1 MNNSILM
8 NGLPT
13 RYVLDGESGSG
24 GFSDVFYCNDTHLKR
39 KVAIKTI
46 RDADQARRLDDEI
59 EALLKIRS
67 KHVVQVFD
75 VIRVS
80 DIDTNMDTV
89 GIVLEYINGEDL
101 VESKYHLQSNTSLLK
116 VLWQIASGI
125 SDIHDTGL
133 IHRDIKPNNM
143 KLDSEGILKIF
154 DFGLSR
160 NSGLDAVTVG
170 FTGTQGFAA
179 PEQYT
184 HEEVN
189 FTSAIDIYA
198 FGISALYLAT
208 QDIPK
213 PLLEMPPKAVPINSF
228 DCPYLDPYPT
238 LKVLFEKCLAH
249 DPIDRPSIVEI
260 TNEISKYLLF
270 NQHQAIV
277 VMDGKTNLLNSSTR
291 SAKLNYGTIGSFEIE
306 YNGLDFLL
314 KNVVG
319 EVFVNNGLAKSGR
332 NIPGACVI
340 GLGNKQRDYRE
351 RKFVTFDI
359 SNPEVTL

>member
-1 MNNSILM
+1 MNNILM

-13 RYVLDGESGSG
+13 RYILDGESESG
-24 GFSDVFYCNDTHLKR
+24 GFSDVFYCHDTHLER

-80 DIDTNMDTV
+80 DIATDMDTV

-101 VESKYHLQSNTSLLK
+101 VESKYHLQSHNDLLK

-125 SDIHDTGL
+125 SDIHDAKL

-143 KLDSEGILKIF
+143 KLDSEGIVKIF

-160 NSGLDAVTVG
+160 NSGLDAVTFG
-170 FTGTQGFAA
+170 FKGTQGFSA

-184 HEEVN
+184 HQEVN

-213 PLLEMPPKAVPINSF
+213 PLLEMPPKAAPINSF

-238 LKVLFEKCLAH
+238 LKVLFENCLAH
-249 DPIDRPSIVEI
+249 DPTDRPDIADI

-270 NQHQAIV
+270 NKHQAIV
-277 VMDGKTNLLNSSTR
+277 VMDGNTNLLNSLTK
-291 SAKLNYGTIGSFEIE
+291 SAKLKYGTIGSFEIE
-306 YNGLDFLL
+306 YTGHDFVL

-319 EVFVNNGLAKSGR
+319 EVFVNNEQATSGR
-332 NIPGACVI
+332 KIPGACVI
-340 GLGNKQRDYRE
+340 GLGSKQRQHFE
-351 RKFVTFDI
+351 RRFVTFDV